1 MRTILMPLALMLS
14 LAACSNAPQEAPKSA
29 AAPAPPAAK
38 PEEAAKPAEAKPE
51 QAAAAKAELPEGAC
65 GDQSA
70 VAKEDRLANTPRW
83 TTASEVD
90 NFGYDVFRGD
100 KEEGPFTKL
109 NADPILGA
117 GTTDE
122 TKNYSYR
129 DDTIDPCREYWYYVE
144 SIDTKGMR
152 EKFTPVFKAGA
163 KRRAAGTAPAPTPA
177 PQAS

>member
-29 AAPAPPAAK
+29 AAPAAPAAK